1 MSAMIPLTKLH
12 AKDGG
17 FLVNDELKIVAEVN
31 VLEVI
36 GKLDVPEESEEETQ
50 VTQPMK
56 KVDYDHVESND
67 LMINE
72 TPPVSELM
80 DVNGFQVLPSQVR
93 KLLRVL

>member
-1 MSAMIPLTKLH
+1 MLPLSRLH

-36 GKLDVPEESEEETQ
+36 GILDVSEETKEYS
-50 VTQPMK
+50 TQPLK
-56 KVDYDHVESND
+56 KVKVDYDSVASND
-67 LMINE
+67 LLNG

-80 DVNGFQVLPSQVR
+80 DVNSFQVLPSMVFKFYLPR
-93 KLLRVL
+93 